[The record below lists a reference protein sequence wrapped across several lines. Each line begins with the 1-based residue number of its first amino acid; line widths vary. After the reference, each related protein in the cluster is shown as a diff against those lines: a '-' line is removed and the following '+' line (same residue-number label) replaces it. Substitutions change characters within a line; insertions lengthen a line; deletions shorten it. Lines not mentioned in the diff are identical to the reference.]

1 MCEKISIL
9 MSFFFSVGGS
19 APFVDI
25 QFGGESWRENITP
38 KAAMFL
44 IKSHS
49 WLRFRNPL
57 ISWLYEKNCLDDLL
71 PCLPKM
77 DRDLTPKDPEV
88 VRISIQ
94 DSCFFFASKIWV
106 VEAST
111 TSTFWGDDCFFPTEN
126 LPAKKCGEKSPLQI
140 KWDLMF
146 LHVWKK
152 NRRWDI

>member
-94 DSCFFFASKIWV
+94 DSCFFLPRKSELLKHQQPQLFGGMIVFSQPKIFRQKN
-106 VEAST
+106 A
-111 TSTFWGDDCFFPTEN
+111 G
-126 LPAKKCGEKSPLQI
+126 KSHLC
-140 KWDLMF
+140 KLSET
-146 LHVWKK
+146 
-152 NRRWDI
+152 